1 MRTTAFSTV
10 LVAMTLSSDLVA
22 QGSDD
27 IVGTWQLIS
36 ASATT
41 EAGAAVAAPFGTD
54 PAGLLIYTSEGRM
67 SAIISHG
74 GRKPLSIADRVSSP
88 AGERAAAFSTFIAYA
103 GRYTFSEGRVIHHVE
118 LSLVPN
124 WANTELVR
132 LVRFEGERMILR
144 TPPISIGG
152 VSEVVDLV
160 WERVS

>member
-1 MRTTAFSTV
+1 M
-10 LVAMTLSSDLVA
+10 VARQLS
-22 QGSDD
+22 D
-27 IVGTWQLIS
+27 IVGTWQLVS

-41 EAGAAVAAPFGTD
+41 AAGAVIAAPFGTD
-54 PAGLLIYTSEGRM
+54 PKGLLIYTAEGRM
-67 SAIISHG
+67 SATISNG
-74 GRKPLSIADRVSSP
+74 GRPPLSIADRVSSP

-103 GRYTFSEGRVIHHVE
+103 GRYKYSEGRVVHHVE

-132 LVRFEGERMILR
+132 LVRFEGKRMVLR

-160 WERVS
+160 WERDR